1 MLPMNGPDILAPVRD
16 ELEEKARAFVREHR
30 LPGAAVGIVLGDGLA
45 WSLGIGFA
53 DHEAALPQ
61 DARALHRIA
70 SITKTFSATAIL
82 QLRDSGALRLDD
94 PLVAHL
100 PEFERARNPFGPIE
114 DVTIRGLL
122 THMSGLQGEM
132 PGTDPD
138 TWPLLLPDDLLAA
151 LDRVAVVIPPWSTF
165 KYSNLGFELL
175 AAVVRR
181 TTGRTMPEYVTTE
194 ILGPLGMTSTAHE
207 PGPDLVARCAVGY
220 DARAFADR
228 PPPARSFL
236 SATMEGDGGL
246 WSSVEDLARWIVVQ
260 LAADP
265 RVRER
270 GAGAVLAPATLV
282 EMQRPAYLGDPERDA
297 WTHGQGLG
305 WYATR
310 RPSGIVVTGHS
321 GALNGFT
328 SNVSFRVEEK
338 LGAIA
343 LLNGI
348 GGAADLAGDL
358 LEAALVPV
366 RAARAREVATA
377 PPVPCPPD
385 LGRLLGEYR
394 DLEFGEHVR
403 VEWRDGGL
411 WLLESEPDEPDHP
424 LEATDDPLVFTMR
437 VGRPAGELLTFLE
450 GPDGRVDRANM
461 GGYPMIRLVP
471 SRAPLAP
478 AADR

>member
-1 MLPMNGPDILAPVRD
+1 MVAMNEPDVLAPVHA

-30 LPGAAVGIVLGDGLA
+30 LPGAAVGVVGEDRLA

-53 DHEAALPQ
+53 DREAALPQ

-70 SITKTFSATAIL
+70 SITKTFTATAIL
-82 QLRDSGALRLDD
+82 QLRDAGALRLDD

-100 PEFERARNPFGPIE
+100 REFGQARNPYGPIE

-132 PGTDPD
+132 PVADPD
-138 TWPLLLPDDLLAA
+138 AWPLLLPDELLAA
-151 LDRVAVVIPPWSTF
+151 LHRVAVVIPSWTAF
-165 KYSNLGFELL
+165 KYCNLGFELL

-181 TTGRTMPEYVTTE
+181 ATGRTLPEYVAAE
-194 ILGPLGMTSTAHE
+194 ILEPLGMISTAHE
-207 PGPDLVARCAVGY
+207 PGRDLAARCAVGY
-220 DARAFADR
+220 DARAFDDR
-228 PPPARSFL
+228 PPRARSFL

-246 WSSVEDLARWIVVQ
+246 WSSVEDLARWIAAQ

-270 GAGAVLAPATLV
+270 GPGAVLAPATLA
-282 EMQRPAYLGDPERDA
+282 EMQRPTYLGDPERDA
-297 WTHGQGLG
+297 WRHGQGLG

-310 RPSGIVVTGHS
+310 RPSGVVVTGHS

-328 SNVSFRVEEK
+328 SNISFRVEEK
-338 LGAIA
+338 LGAIV

-358 LEAALVPV
+358 LEAALVPI
-366 RAARAREVATA
+366 RAARAREAAAA
-377 PPVPCPPD
+377 PPDPCPPD
-385 LGRLLGEYR
+385 LARLLGEYR
-394 DLEFGEHVR
+394 DPEFGEQVR
-403 VEWRDGGL
+403 VEWRDGCL
-411 WLLESEPDEPDHP
+411 WLLEADPDEPDHP

-437 VGRPAGELLTFLE
+437 VGRPAGERLTFLR
-450 GPDGRVDRANM
+450 GPDDGVDRANM
-461 GGYPMIRLVP
+461 GGYPMVRLVP
-471 SRAPLAP
+471 ARAPLPP
-478 AADR
+478 AADG